1 MAKFSVKKGDNGIVI
16 TGENKGKTGTIQ
28 SVNKETQRV
37 IVEGVNLQSRHTK
50 PNAQNPQG
58 AIVKKEGGIH
68 ISNVAIVA
76 EGKATRV
83 GRKNEN
89 GKSVRYAKTT
99 GNNI

>member
-1 MAKFSVKKGDNGIVI
+1 MAKFSVKKGDNVIVI

-99 GNNI
+99 GKNI

>member
-1 MAKFSVKKGDNGIVI
+1 MAKYSVKKGDNVIVI
-16 TGENKGKTGTIQ
+16 TGENKGKTGVIA

-68 ISNVAIVA
+68 ISNVANVVN
-76 EGKATRV
+76 GKAIR
-83 GRKNEN
+83 GRK
-89 GKSVRYAKTT
+89 KA
-99 GNNI
+99 